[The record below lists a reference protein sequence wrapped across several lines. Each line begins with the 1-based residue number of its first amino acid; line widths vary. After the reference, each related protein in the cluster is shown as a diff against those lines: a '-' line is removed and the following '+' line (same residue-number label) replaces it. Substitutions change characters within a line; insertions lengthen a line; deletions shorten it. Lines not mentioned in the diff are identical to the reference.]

1 MYGGG
6 PRFILPA
13 VPFRIGSGDAYR
25 AVFRP
30 RFPFFAVQQPS
41 SPGRRGAYVLESTA
55 RSTVRAEAP
64 RRFDPTG
71 PESSAVPKRCLR
83 GRAVSGKGHRRG
95 GRSEP
100 SVLPPEREANCTYR
114 CERSPIR
121 VFLTAGS
128 RQMQARVGTSSFVN
142 CARPGAPV
150 TATRT
155 PDMGAAPER
164 FGPASRPSRENGCS
178 YGSSTRHSYG
188 KLLTTAL
195 PIPWPFREAG
205 IPPRRNSCLRN

>member
-64 RRFDPTG
+64 RRFDPAG

-155 PDMGAAPER
+155 PDGRRAGTLRLGVPTE
-164 FGPASRPSRENGCS
+164 SRERVQLRIFHPS
-178 YGSSTRHSYG
+178 FLREVIDDRSAHSV
-188 KLLTTAL
+188 AV
-195 PIPWPFREAG
+195 
-205 IPPRRNSCLRN
+205 